1 MPGWPDTAATGAL
14 SSLLLCAVCLVSSIQ
29 TVQINRGAAAGFL
42 LQALVPLMKMATG
55 LTTPLGLGAASA
67 PEPPEAG
74 WVSPVV
80 GLPLLAFGFHWL
92 NGDRSTGKAVATHS
106 VTLVAAVTILIVS
119 VFTSNAYGVLGS
131 LLVGAAGLLAGTGLP
146 LAVAARQGDILH
158 GLMAAANLALCW
170 ALQGLAWEGSSHN
183 QSIWV

>member
-1 MPGWPDTAATGAL
+1 
-14 SSLLLCAVCLVSSIQ
+14 LLLA
-29 TVQINRGAAAGFL
+29 GAWGS
-42 LQALVPLMKMATG
+42 
-55 LTTPLGLGAASA
+55 LTD
-67 PEPPEAG
+67 E
-74 WVSPVV
+74 
-80 GLPLLAFGFHWL
+80 
-92 NGDRSTGKAVATHS
+92 GKAVATHS

-170 ALQGLAWEGSSHN
+170 ALQAQHQELGRGGGALVAAASG
-183 QSIWV
+183 